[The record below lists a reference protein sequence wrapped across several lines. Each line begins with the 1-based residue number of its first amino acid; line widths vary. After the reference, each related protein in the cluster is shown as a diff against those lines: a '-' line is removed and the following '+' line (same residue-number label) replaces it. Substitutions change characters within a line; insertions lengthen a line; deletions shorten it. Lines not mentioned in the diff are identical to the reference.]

1 MATSYTRIQSDMK
14 LIEIVEH
21 LLRQIE
27 PQAGM
32 DIARALDMPYGTV
45 MSHLASLMDAKW
57 VAPSGG
63 NYAPG
68 PRLMGM
74 YSAYKMGLQAQL
86 SKIQTELNTLEA

>member
-1 MATSYTRIQSDMK
+1 MAKSYTRIQSDMK

-32 DIARALDMPYGTV
+32 DIARALEMPYGTV

-57 VAPSGG
+57 VAPEGG

-68 PRLMGM
+68 SRLMGM
-74 YSAYKMGLQAQL
+74 YSAYKTGLRA
-86 SKIQTELNTLEA
+86 KIEKTQTELNNLEE